1 MQVHYVETVK
11 DCENF
16 LRWLGERRPESTI
29 AIDTET
35 TGLQWWTPQ
44 FLRMVQFGDS
54 EQGWSIPFKWWA
66 GVIKQAMAYIVKADM
81 RVVMHN
87 AKFDMHAL
95 ESAGLPLP
103 DWRRVEDTLVLDHLL
118 DSSKPHS
125 LKPIAA
131 RLFGQE
137 ALAGQAML
145 KQDMQKHGWTWATIP
160 ENHQTYWAYAAMDT
174 VLTHRVWAQHE
185 GPVKRLYLP
194 AYEREM
200 TVMAVLYGA
209 ENRGMRIDPVYTEG
223 LWDEW
228 YLEMKVV
235 EEKLNAYGIKNPN
248 ANKQIEA
255 ALRLADPEWHPDEW
269 TASGEAKMDKD
280 VLGKLDSEIG
290 GLVLRYRRLRKWSK
304 AYLGAFLDQRDSGDR
319 LHPTIRTLGART
331 GRMSITEPPLQ
342 TLPRGASIRNCV
354 IPADGHS
361 LLSIDYDTM
370 EYRVFAA
377 YAGAEIIQQAIKD
390 GIDLHILTASLA
402 YGIPGDQVT
411 KSQRQISKNTA
422 YGRIYGAGPAKI
434 AVTASAPDTNGQF
447 TLVTEQEVAN
457 FLEQFDAKV
466 PEVSTFMRT
475 VEDIAKN
482 RLREEGQAYINSSGG
497 RRIPGDPDRLY
508 ALVNYLVQGS
518 CADVFKQ
525 KIVEIANA
533 GLDHHIILPVHDE
546 LIFEVPKDEFND
558 LAPELERIMKDE
570 TTFSVP
576 LTVGASGPLER
587 WGDK

>member
-1 MQVHYVETVK
+1 MDDAEA
-11 DCENF
+11 F
-16 LRWLGERRPESTI
+16 LRWLGERHNGPI

-35 TGLQWWTPQ
+35 RGLSWWEPG
-44 FLRMVQFGDS
+44 FLRMVQFADC
-54 EQGWSIPFKWWA
+54 EQGWAVSAERWFGLIAIAIERLTGPVLMW
-66 GVIKQAMAYIVKADM
+66 
-81 RVVMHN
+81 N
-87 AKFDMHAL
+87 AKFDAHAL
-95 ESAGLPLP
+95 ESAGIIIP
-103 DWRRVEDTLVLDHLL
+103 WRRLHDGIVMDHLI
-118 DSSKPHS
+118 DSGKPHG
-125 LKPIAA
+125 LKPVSA

-145 KQDMQKHGWTWATIP
+145 KQDMQKHGWTWATVP
-160 ENHQTYWAYAAMDT
+160 YDWPAYWAYSAMDAI
-174 VLTHRVWAQHE
+174 LTARVHAHHTPLITPWQE
-185 GPVKRLYLP
+185 

-200 TVMAVLYGA
+200 TVMSVLYGA
-209 ENRGMRIDPVYTEG
+209 ENRGMRIDPVYTEA

-228 YLEMKVV
+228 YLEMQTVQ
-235 EEKLNAYGIKNPN
+235 EKLNAYGIKNPN

-255 ALRLADPEWHPDEW
+255 ALRLADPDWHPDEW

-280 VLGKLDSEIG
+280 VLGKLDGEIG
-290 GLVLRYRRLRKWSK
+290 TLVLRYRRLRKWSK
-304 AYLGAFLDQRDSGDR
+304 AYLGAFLDQRGSDDR

-331 GRMSITEPPLQ
+331 GRMSITDPPLQ
-342 TLPRGASIRNCV
+342 TLPRGAAIRNCV

-370 EYRVFAA
+370 EYRVFAS
-377 YAGAEIIQQAIKD
+377 YAGAGIIVDAIKNNV
-390 GIDLHILTASLA
+390 DLHTLTASMA
-402 YGIPGDQVT
+402 YGISMEQVT

-457 FLEQFDAKV
+457 FLERFDAQV
-466 PEVSTFMRT
+466 PEVVTFMRQ
-475 VEDIAKN
+475 VEEIAKD
-482 RLREEGQAYINSSGG
+482 RLRNEDQAYINSSGG

-546 LIFEVPKDEFND
+546 LIFEVPKEDFND
-558 LAPELERIMKDE
+558 LAPELERIMKDD

-576 LTVGASGPLER
+576 LTAGASGPLER